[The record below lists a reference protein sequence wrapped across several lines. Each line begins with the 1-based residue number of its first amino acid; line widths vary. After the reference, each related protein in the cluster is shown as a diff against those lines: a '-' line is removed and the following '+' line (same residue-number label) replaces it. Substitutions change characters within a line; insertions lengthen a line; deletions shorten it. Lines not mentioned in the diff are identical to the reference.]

1 MEVIIPTV
9 HLSAI
14 LPQIIL
20 TGGACL
26 VLLLGA
32 FVPGSRRSLAYL
44 TAIVCLA
51 ALVSTLRLWSAN
63 ESVFGGML
71 TINVY
76 SNAFNLIIL
85 LSAFLVCLI
94 THDGV
99 TPSKTGEFFSI
110 LLIATLGMLVMA
122 SSQHL
127 MVIFL
132 GLEILS
138 IALYVLIGMNRAR
151 THALEASLKYFLLG
165 AFASGFFLYG
175 ISLTYG
181 ATGSMDLVVIAQYLS
196 VNILLGDPLMLGG
209 VALLFIGFGFKVA
222 LVPFHMWSPDV
233 YQGSPA
239 PVTAFLA
246 TAPKA
251 AAFSAFARVFVDTL
265 SPLYMDWSDIVY
277 WICILTMVMGNL
289 LALIQQDIKRMLAF
303 SSIAHA
309 GYILMAILAGPLLK
323 ETNPSLT
330 SASII
335 FYVLVYSLMN
345 LTAFAVIY
353 VFESRERRNLK
364 IDQLAG
370 FGQKY
375 PLLSMAMTISMLS
388 LAGIPLTGGFIGKL
402 QIFSAALDA
411 GYVTLTI
418 VAVATA
424 LVSVYY
430 YLNVLVKMYFSEA
443 EETLEDVPVTRS
455 TAFAIVLS
463 SAGII
468 LLGVIPSVFMKFLS

>member
-1 MEVIIPTV
+1 VEIIIPDV
-9 HLSAI
+9 QMAAI
-14 LPQIIL
+14 MPQIIL
-20 TGGACL
+20 TVGSCL
-26 VLLLGA
+26 VLLLGV
-32 FVPGSRRSLAYL
+32 FVPSSRRMLAYL
-44 TAIVCLA
+44 SAVTCLA
-51 ALVSTLRLWSAN
+51 ALVNTFLLWDLDRL
-63 ESVFGGML
+63 VFSGMI
-71 TINVY
+71 TVNTF
-76 SNAFNLIIL
+76 SNAFNAIIL
-85 LSAFLVCLI
+85 ICTTLVCLM

-99 TPSKTGEFFSI
+99 EPTKAGEFFSI
-110 LLIATLGMLVMA
+110 LLISALGMVIMA
-122 SSQHL
+122 SSQQL

-132 GLEILS
+132 GLEVLS
-138 IALYVLIGMNRAR
+138 IGLYVLIGMNRSR
-151 THALEASLKYFLLG
+151 IHSLEASLKYFLLG

-181 ATGSMDLVVIAQYLS
+181 ATGSMDLLTIANYLHAR
-196 VNILLGDPLMLGG
+196 NLLGDPLMLGG
-209 VALLFIGFGFKVA
+209 VALLLIGFGFKVA

-251 AAFSAFARVFVDTL
+251 AAFAAFSRVFVDTL
-265 SPLYMDWSDIVY
+265 SPLYLDWSEILY
-277 WICILTMVMGNL
+277 WICIITMVMGNL

-309 GYILMAILAGPLLK
+309 GYMIMAILAGPLLR
-323 ETNPSLT
+323 ETNPGLT
-330 SASII
+330 SSSII

-353 VFESRERRNLK
+353 IFESRERKNIK

-375 PLLSMAMTISMLS
+375 PMLSMAMTIAMLS
-388 LAGIPLTGGFIGKL
+388 LAGIPLTGGFIAKL
-402 QIFSAALDA
+402 QIFSAAVDA

-418 VAVATA
+418 VAVVTA

-443 EETLEDVPVTRS
+443 EQELGDVDVNRS
-455 TAFAIVLS
+455 TRAAIFIS
-463 SAGII
+463 TAGII
-468 LLGVIPSVFMKFLS
+468 VLGVVPSWFMNLL